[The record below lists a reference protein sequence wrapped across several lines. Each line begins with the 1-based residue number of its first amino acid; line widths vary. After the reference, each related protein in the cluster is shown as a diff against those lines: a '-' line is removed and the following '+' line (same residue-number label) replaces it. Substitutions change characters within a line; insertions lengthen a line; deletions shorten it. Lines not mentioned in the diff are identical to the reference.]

1 MSTEHATTSHSG
13 HTPLLSQLKLS
24 GFLSF
29 KPASE
34 ALELRALNLLIGPNG
49 AGKSNLVEA
58 FSVLR
63 AVPRDLPLP
72 IRQGGG
78 VKDWLWGGEQLAGP
92 STLELVLTAGAIGPQ
107 MPSLR
112 YRLSFGAQGDAFV
125 VLDER
130 LENEHSKKAGHKP
143 YFYFGY
149 ENGRPMLNVRDQ
161 QGSLR
166 ARELRREE
174 IDPTQSI
181 LSQRRDPD
189 AYPEV
194 TALAAMLAKICIYR
208 NWSFGPDAP
217 IRASCRADVRVD
229 ILSEDFD
236 NLPARLLTLRKDRN
250 VTRRI
255 VEHLS
260 DLSPA
265 FKDFEVFPEGGQ
277 LQLYLSEGTHRT
289 PARRLSDGTLRF
301 LSLLAILL
309 DPSPPPVLV
318 IEEPELGLHPD
329 TLPVI
334 RDLLLDASQRTQL
347 VVTTHSTVL
356 VDSFTNH
363 SEAVLI
369 CDKVDGATVI
379 DRLDPAQIEQ
389 WREHGSLGSLW
400 MSGQLGGTRW

>member
-1 MSTEHATTSHSG
+1 MLPPAPAPFFSR
-13 HTPLLSQLKLS
+13 LKLT

-29 KPASE
+29 EPASE
-34 ALELRALNLLIGPNG
+34 PLELKALNVLIGANG

-78 VKDWLWGGEQLAGP
+78 VKDWLWHGEPAA
-92 STLELVLTAGAIGPQ
+92 SEATLEFVLAPGLVAKNHTP
-107 MPSLR
+107 PLR
-112 YRLSFGAQGDAFV
+112 YALTFGAQGDSFV
-125 VLDER
+125 VVDER
-130 LENEHSKKAGHKP
+130 LENAQARPGEPKP

-149 ENGRPMLNVRDQ
+149 ENGRPTLNVNAQ
-161 QGSLR
+161 P
-166 ARELRREE
+166 RELRRDE

-194 TALAAMLAKICIYR
+194 TALGAALAKICIYR

-217 IRASCRADVRVD
+217 IRASCRADVRADV
-229 ILSEDFD
+229 LSENFD
-236 NLPARLLTLRKDRN
+236 NLPARLQVLKKDRE
-250 VTRRI
+250 VKRQLLKY
-255 VEHLS
+255 LS
-260 DLSPA
+260 DLSPG
-265 FKDFEVFPEGGQ
+265 FEDFEVIPEGGL
-277 LQLYLSEGTHRT
+277 LQLYVSDGARNV

-309 DPSPPPVLV
+309 DPSPPPVIV

-329 TLPVI
+329 VLPVV
-334 RDLLLDASQRTQL
+334 RDLLLNASRRTQL
-347 VVTTHSTVL
+347 VVTTHSTTLVDGFTEHADVVL
-356 VDSFTNH
+356 V
-363 SEAVLI
+363 
-369 CDKVDGATVI
+369 CDKVEGATQI
-379 DRLDPAQIEQ
+379 ERLDPANVAR
-389 WREHGSLGSLW
+389 WRQHGSLGSLW